1 MLSDFF
7 LFSYDFYNSH
17 FLFFIFL
24 IKMTLIINTLS
35 LFILQFICAFIQL
48 INFAVDTFQQEL
60 IVVFGSSE
68 RWQTRSNQKINWKR
82 IT

>member
-1 MLSDFF
+1 
-7 LFSYDFYNSH
+7 
-17 FLFFIFL
+17 
-24 IKMTLIINTLS
+24 MTLIINTLS